1 MRTTRELS
9 DYDQVIIRM
18 RHAESEANL
27 AYRRVDKDTECRYYY
42 PIGGFDERVKL
53 SQQGK
58 HQADAAGRFL
68 RKLLRADRPLDEVLV
83 SEFQRNEETAFHV
96 MREIGTRAAVIYEP
110 RLNKRRQGKF
120 WNMTYLGVQ
129 TIFGDEFERYQADL
143 KKGGFD
149 YAPPGGQGH
158 QDGESYNQLFART
171 DQLHAEYCQKTE
183 PFLSLWVDHLSS
195 ELSLRRKTDRLSAR
209 KVIQLNDAEAV
220 DNASIVAYGRML
232 DGKSRSFKRIILDV

>member
-1 MRTTRELS
+1 MNTSKDIS

-18 RHAESEANL
+18 RHAETLANL

-58 HQADAAGRFL
+58 HQADAAGRLL

-83 SEFQRNEETAFHV
+83 SEFQRTEETAFHV
-96 MREIGTRAAVIYEP
+96 MREIGTRSAVICEP

-129 TIFGDEFERYQADL
+129 MIFSDEYEKYQQDL
-143 KKGGFD
+143 ASGGLN
-149 YAPPGGQGH
+149 YAPPGGEGH
-158 QDGESYNQLFART
+158 ADGETYRQLFNRT
-171 DQLHAEYCQKTE
+171 DELHAEYCRRTE
-183 PFLSLWVDHLSS
+183 PFLSLWIDHLSS
-195 ELSLRRKTDRLSAR
+195 ELSLRRKTDRLSA
-209 KVIQLNDAEAV
+209 KNVIQMNDKEEV
-220 DNASIVAYGRML
+220 INADIVAYGRML
-232 DGKSRSFKRIILDV
+232 DGKYRGFKPIILDV